1 LHQFQPL
8 PTDFHEP
15 IRPVI
20 MPDNRPNVMMIA
32 GPNGSGKSTAAPILL
47 ADVLG
52 VSEFVNADV
61 IAHGLSA
68 FHPEAAALAAGR
80 IMLARLKELATA
92 RQSFSFETTLASRTF
107 APWISS
113 LMNSGYDFH
122 LLFLWLP
129 SAQFAI
135 ERVAQRVR
143 AGGHYVPDDVV
154 RRRYIKGL
162 RNFFSLNQPLAT
174 TWRVYNNSL
183 DGPRLIAAGKFLAE
197 ELVMDQAAWQSIKGQ
212 VA

>member
-1 LHQFQPL
+1 
-8 PTDFHEP
+8 
-15 IRPVI
+15 
-20 MPDNRPNVMMIA
+20 MSDNRPNVIMIA
-32 GPNGSGKSTAAPILL
+32 GPNGAGKSTAAPILL

-61 IAHGLSA
+61 IAQGLSA
-68 FHPEAAALAAGR
+68 FNPEAAALAAGR
-80 IMLARLKELATA
+80 IMLARLKELAAA

-113 LMNSGYDFH
+113 LTNSGYDFH

-135 ERVAQRVR
+135 ERVAQRVQ

-162 RNFFSLNQPLAT
+162 RNFFSLYQPLAT
-174 TWRVYNNSL
+174 SWRVYNNAVGI
-183 DGPRLIAAGKFLAE
+183 DGPRLIAAGNFLAE
-197 ELVMDQAAWQSIKGQ
+197 ELVVDQAAWQSMKGQ
-212 VA
+212 VV